1 MKYSGNYYV
10 NFQNYQNLTQLPRIL
25 DEHWGI
31 YSCLQR
37 PPRENWFQY
46 VRRVYTTAINFP
58 CISTLLTTIFD
69 LLEFRIYFLIV
80 KHFLLFLV
88 KQLMFLVM
96 YAHLIYYYT
105 ITINPLVDWLKIE
118 HRPMI
123 RFGCTNNFEK
133 REIYRVLMIRY
144 SGFKFNIIHIF
155 GR

>member
-10 NFQNYQNLTQLPRIL
+10 NFQNYQNLTQLPRTL

-31 YSCLQR
+31 YSCLQS

-58 CISTLLTTIFD
+58 CISTLLTIIFD

-96 YAHLIYYYT
+96 YAHLFHYYT
-105 ITINPLVDWLKIE
+105 ITINPLIDWLIDWRLNTGPWLVLDAQTILKK
-118 HRPMI
+118 
-123 RFGCTNNFEK
+123 EK
-133 REIYRVLMIRY
+133 YTGY
-144 SGFKFNIIHIF
+144 
-155 GR
+155 